1 MKKMAVVVGVL
12 LLGSGAVMADQ
23 KLAVSQD
30 NFMRGLAKSLYDVL
44 GKMARGNIPYDQAAV
59 DAAIAQIEA
68 DVPKIPDTFK
78 DNPKEDV
85 ANGHYGASQKV
96 WRNKA
101 DFDSKVP
108 PVLKA
113 VASVKG
119 TVKDV
124 GSLKVAFKTIE
135 DACNGCHETYRV
147 KLK

>member
-1 MKKMAVVVGVL
+1 MKKMIIVVAAI

-23 KLAVSQD
+23 KLAVTQD
-30 NFMRGLAKSLYDVL
+30 NLMRGLAKSMYDVI
-44 GKMARGNIPYDQAAV
+44 GKMARGDKPYDQAAV
-59 DAAIAQIEA
+59 DAAIAQIAA

-85 ANGHYGASQKV
+85 TNAHYGASQKV
-96 WRNKA
+96 WQNKA

-108 PVLKA
+108 VVIKA

-119 TVKDV
+119 TVKDLD
-124 GSLKVAFKTIE
+124 SLKVAFKTMN

>member
-12 LLGSGAVMADQ
+12 LLGAGTVMADQ

-30 NFMRGLAKSLYDVL
+30 NFMRGLAKNMYDVL
-44 GKMARGNIPYDQAAV
+44 GKMARGDIPYNQAAA
-59 DAAIAQIEA
+59 DAAIAQLEA

-96 WRNKA
+96 WQNKA

-108 PVLKA
+108 VVVKA
-113 VASVKG
+113 IASVKG
-119 TVKDV
+119 TVKDQN
-124 GSLKVAFKTIE
+124 SLKAAFKTMN